1 MLFRVHFTKF
11 ISSSDNVFR
20 VEVSMKL
27 CELKPVLSGYLYRF
41 ISIVDT
47 GIDDNVVIKE
57 NIQR

>member
-27 CELKPVLSGYLYRF
+27 CELKSVLGGYLYRF

-57 NIQR
+57 SIQR